1 MHLISVLVYVL
12 IMTRKCS
19 DNVQLI
25 LRSFYVLFGILISA
39 RDECDGLFSGWTLPG
54 PVCVRYVM
62 IVWNDNYV

>member
-39 RDECDGLFSGWTLPG
+39 HVMNVMVCLVDGDCQVL
-54 PVCVRYVM
+54 CV
-62 IVWNDNYV
+62 